1 MSDIWRKQNP
11 DRKRFTW
18 RTERPCK
25 RSRLDYF
32 LISEDILALNPQSQ
46 IHNAYRSDH
55 NIITLSIQK
64 TTQQRGKGL
73 WKMNNAFLENSDFV
87 KMVKK
92 EIELITSTY
101 ALPIYSNEY
110 VQSDHGETLELLIS
124 DTLFLETLL
133 CQIRGQI
140 IRFSKKLKREEKKDE
155 IALISEIKELQEL
168 IDSGN
173 EEVEKRDSLRD
184 KSLRLENLREK
195 STKGSLI
202 RSRANIIDNWEKP
215 SNFFLNLEK
224 RNFTNKNIPSLITED
239 EKVITDS
246 KKILVMQKDFYQ
258 DLYSSKDS
266 TPTFNSKYSDRIN
279 NIPRISEEK
288 KIELERPYVIEE
300 LETTIRSSKTNKAP
314 GPDGYS
320 NEFFKFFIEEL
331 KHWIFRYFIEGK
343 KRGKMSKLSL
353 EGVIT
358 CIPKQGKLRNTLK
371 NWRPLTLLNSVY
383 KFYSSMVANRLKLIL
398 PSVINEDQTGFISG
412 RFIGENTRM
421 IYDTI
426 HYCEEE
432 NKKGLLIILD
442 FSKAFDT
449 IEWPF
454 IEDVF

>member
-32 LISEDILALNPQSQ
+32 LVSEDILALNPQSQ
-46 IHNAYRSDH
+46 IHNAYKSNH

-64 TTQQRGKGL
+64 STQERGKGL
-73 WKMNNAFLENSDFV
+73 WKMNNALLENSDFV
-87 KMVKK
+87 KMVKT

-110 VQSDHGETLELLIS
+110 VLSDHGETLELLIS

-140 IRFSKKLKREEKKDE
+140 IRFSKKMKREEKKEE
-155 IALISEIKELQEL
+155 INLISEIKEIQEL
-168 IDSGN
+168 IDAGN
-173 EEVEKRDSLRD
+173 EEIEKRDSLRD

-195 STKGSLI
+195 STKGSMI

-215 SNFFLNLEK
+215 SKVFLNLEK

-239 EKVITDS
+239 ERVITDS

-266 TPTFNSKYSDRIN
+266 IPITNSEYSDRIE
-279 NIPRISEEK
+279 NIPRISDERR
-288 KIELERPYVIEE
+288 IELERPYVLEE
-300 LETTIRSSKTNKAP
+300 LETAIRSSKTNKAP

-320 NEFFKFFIEEL
+320 NEFFKRFIEEL
-331 KHWIFRYFIEGK
+331 KHWIFRYFIEVK
-343 KRGKMSKLSL
+343 KKGKMSKLSL

-371 NWRPLTLLNSVY
+371 NWRPLTLLNTIYGSQSFKV
-383 KFYSSMVANRLKLIL
+383 SL
-398 PSVINEDQTGFISG
+398 TIS
-412 RFIGENTRM
+412 
-421 IYDTI
+421 YQ
-426 HYCEEE
+426 
-432 NKKGLLIILD
+432 
-442 FSKAFDT
+442 
-449 IEWPF
+449 
-454 IEDVF
+454 